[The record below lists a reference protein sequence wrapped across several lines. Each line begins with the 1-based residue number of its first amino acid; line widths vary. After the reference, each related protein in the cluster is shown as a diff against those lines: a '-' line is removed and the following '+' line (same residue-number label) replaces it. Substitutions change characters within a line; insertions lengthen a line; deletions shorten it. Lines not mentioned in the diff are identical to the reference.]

1 MGDSVDADL
10 EPDENSALVDV
21 RDRSGIFA
29 LDFTFAK
36 IGFTGVAI
44 YALNVSADGDVFQ
57 RTDFDTQDAHQDLV
71 AHMETLCGISHPVPG

>member
-1 MGDSVDADL
+1 MGDSADADL
-10 EPDENSALVDV
+10 EPDEYGALVDV

-29 LDFTFAK
+29 LDFAFAK
-36 IGFTGVAI
+36 IVFTGVAI

-71 AHMETLCGISHPVPG
+71 AHMEAFHGVSQPVPR